1 MHENREISFAS
12 ARADR
17 SGKANNRTPDMHAVE
32 KSDCA
37 VVPMKLANKEAQASA
52 ELVEGRARTK
62 ENDVKPNTHPTQ
74 SGTANVLGVGRS
86 CVGKRYLS
94 ALYPR

>member
-1 MHENREISFAS
+1 MHENWEVSIAS

-62 ENDVKPNTHPTQ
+62 DNDAKPNTHPTQ
-74 SGTANVLGVGRS
+74 SGTAHVSGVGRS
-86 CVGKRYLS
+86 CVGRRYLP
-94 ALYPR
+94 APYPR